1 LWYEILDFDTIMK
14 VQLSVLVIDDHE
26 SVRAGIKVAL
36 SRAGHICVG
45 EASSVSEARAQIAH
59 TNPQVIIVDLSL
71 PDGNGLE
78 IVRWARSI
86 SNRIGIVV
94 LTLNP
99 AQDFLL
105 TVMKSGASAFV
116 EKSAPLVELISAIE
130 HSQVAPLSFSAQGIT
145 RAIKKDHDANA
156 LTMRELQ
163 VLEKLSDGLSAGD
176 IGLELFI
183 TEATVKTHLASIY
196 RKLDSKN
203 RIQAI
208 IAAKKIGLLIKQ

>member
-1 LWYEILDFDTIMK
+1 MK
-14 VQLSVLVIDDHE
+14 PQISVLVIDDHE
-26 SVRAGIKVAL
+26 SVRAGLKIAL
-36 SRAGHICVG
+36 SRAGHVCVG
-45 EASSVSEARAQIAH
+45 EASTVSEARAQIAH
-59 TNPQVIIVDLSL
+59 TNPQVIVVDLSL

-99 AQDFLL
+99 AEDFLL

-116 EKSAPLVELISAIE
+116 EKSAPLAELISAVE
-130 HSQVAPLSFSAQGIT
+130 HSHIAPLSFSAQGISK
-145 RAIKKDHDANA
+145 AMKKDHAANA
-156 LTMRELQ
+156 LTLREMQ
-163 VLEKLSDGLSAGD
+163 VLEKLSDGLSANN

-183 TEATVKTHLASIY
+183 TQATVKTHLASIY

-208 IAAKKIGLLIKQ
+208 IAAKKVGLLSN

>member
-1 LWYEILDFDTIMK
+1 MK
-14 VQLSVLVIDDHE
+14 QPLSVLVIDDHE
-26 SVRAGIKVAL
+26 SVRAGIKAAL

-45 EASSVSEARAQIAH
+45 EAGSISEARAQIAH
-59 TNPQVIIVDLSL
+59 TNPQVIVVDLAL

-78 IVRWARSI
+78 IVQWARSI
-86 SNRIGIVV
+86 SERIGIVV

-116 EKSAPLVELISAIE
+116 EKSAPLAELISAIE
-130 HSQVAPLSFSAQGIT
+130 HSFIAPLSFSAQGIS
-145 RAIKKDHDANA
+145 RVMKKDHEANA
-156 LTMRELQ
+156 LTTREIQ
-163 VLEKLSDGLSAGD
+163 VLEKLSDGLSASS

-208 IAAKKIGLLIKQ
+208 IAAKKIGLLLHQ

>member
-1 LWYEILDFDTIMK
+1 MK
-14 VQLSVLVIDDHE
+14 QPLSVLVIDDHE
-26 SVRAGIKVAL
+26 SVRAGIKAAL
-36 SRAGHICVG
+36 SRAGHVCVG
-45 EASSVSEARAQIAH
+45 EAGSISEARAQIAH
-59 TNPQVIIVDLSL
+59 TNPQVIVVDLSL

-78 IVRWARSI
+78 IVQWARSI
-86 SNRIGIVV
+86 SERIGIVV

-116 EKSAPLVELISAIE
+116 EKSAPLAELISAIE
-130 HSQVAPLSFSAQGIT
+130 HSFIAPLSFSAQGIS
-145 RAIKKDHDANA
+145 RVMKKDHEANA
-156 LTMRELQ
+156 LTTREIQ
-163 VLEKLSDGLSAGD
+163 VLEKLSDGLSAGS
-176 IGLELFI
+176 IGVELFI

-208 IAAKKIGLLIKQ
+208 IAAKKIGLLLHQ

>member
-1 LWYEILDFDTIMK
+1 MK
-14 VQLSVLVIDDHE
+14 QPLSVLLIDDHE
-26 SVRAGIKVAL
+26 SVRAGIKAAL

-45 EASSVSEARAQIAH
+45 EAGSISEARAQIAH
-59 TNPQVIIVDLSL
+59 TNPQVIVVDLSL

-78 IVRWARSI
+78 IVQWARSI
-86 SNRIGIVV
+86 SQRIGIVV

-116 EKSAPLVELISAIE
+116 EKSAPLAELISAIE
-130 HSQVAPLSFSAQGIT
+130 HSFIAPLSFSAQGIS
-145 RAIKKDHDANA
+145 RVMKKDHEANA
-156 LTMRELQ
+156 LTAREIQ
-163 VLEKLSDGLSAGD
+163 VLEKLSDGLSASA

-183 TEATVKTHLASIY
+183 TQATVKTHLASIY

-208 IAAKKIGLLIKQ
+208 IAAKKIGLLLHQ

>member
-1 LWYEILDFDTIMK
+1 VK
-14 VQLSVLVIDDHE
+14 QQLSVLVIDDHE
-26 SVRAGIKVAL
+26 SVRAGIKTAL
-36 SRAGHICVG
+36 SRAGHVCVG
-45 EASSVSEARAQIAH
+45 EASTVSEARAQIAH
-59 TNPQVIIVDLSL
+59 TNPQVIVVDLSL

-86 SNRIGIVV
+86 SHRIGIVV

-116 EKSAPLVELISAIE
+116 EKSAPLAELISAIE
-130 HSQVAPLSFSAQGIT
+130 HSHIAPLSFSAQGIS
-145 RAIKKDHDANA
+145 RVMKKDHEANA
-156 LTMRELQ
+156 LTARELQ
-163 VLEKLSDGLSAGD
+163 VLENLSDGLSAKD

-183 TEATVKTHLASIY
+183 TQATVKTHLASIY

-208 IAAKKIGLLIKQ
+208 IAAKKVGLLSS

>member
-1 LWYEILDFDTIMK
+1 MK
-14 VQLSVLVIDDHE
+14 QPLSVLVIDDHE
-26 SVRAGIKVAL
+26 SVRAGIKAAL

-45 EASSVSEARAQIAH
+45 EAGSISEARAQIAH
-59 TNPQVIIVDLSL
+59 TNPQVIVVDLSL

-78 IVRWARSI
+78 IVQWARSI
-86 SNRIGIVV
+86 SERIGIVV

-116 EKSAPLVELISAIE
+116 EKSAPLAELISAIE
-130 HSQVAPLSFSAQGIT
+130 HSFIAPLSFSAQGIS
-145 RAIKKDHDANA
+145 RVMKKDHEANA
-156 LTMRELQ
+156 LTTREIQ
-163 VLEKLSDGLSAGD
+163 VLEKLSDGLSASS

-208 IAAKKIGLLIKQ
+208 IAAKKIGLLLRQ

>member
-1 LWYEILDFDTIMK
+1 MK
-14 VQLSVLVIDDHE
+14 QQLSVLVIDDHE
-26 SVRAGIKVAL
+26 SVRAGIKTAL
-36 SRAGHICVG
+36 SRAGHVCVG
-45 EASSVSEARAQIAH
+45 EASTVSEARAQIAH
-59 TNPQVIIVDLSL
+59 TNPQVIVVDLSL
-71 PDGNGLE
+71 SDGNGLE

-94 LTLNP
+94 LTLNS

-116 EKSAPLVELISAIE
+116 EKSAPLAELISAIE
-130 HSQVAPLSFSAQGIT
+130 HSYIAPLSFSAQGISL
-145 RAIKKDHDANA
+145 AMKKNHEANT
-156 LTMRELQ
+156 LTIRELQ
-163 VLEKLSDGLSAGD
+163 VLEKLSDGLSATD

-183 TEATVKTHLASIY
+183 TQATVKTHLASIY

-208 IAAKKIGLLIKQ
+208 LAAKKVGLLTN

>member
-1 LWYEILDFDTIMK
+1 MK
-14 VQLSVLVIDDHE
+14 HQISVLVIDDHE
-26 SVRAGIKVAL
+26 SVRAGIKIAL
-36 SRAGHICVG
+36 SRAGHVCVG
-45 EASSVSEARAQIAH
+45 EASTVSEARAQIAH
-59 TNPQVIIVDLSL
+59 TNPQVIVVDLSL

-99 AQDFLL
+99 AEDFLL

-116 EKSAPLVELISAIE
+116 EKSAPLAELISAVE
-130 HSQVAPLSFSAQGIT
+130 HSHIAPLSFSAQGISK
-145 RAIKKDHDANA
+145 AMKKDHAANA
-156 LTMRELQ
+156 LTLREMQ
-163 VLEKLSDGLSAGD
+163 VLEKLSDGLSANN

-183 TEATVKTHLASIY
+183 TQATVKTHLASIY

-208 IAAKKIGLLIKQ
+208 IAAKKVGLLSN

>member
-1 LWYEILDFDTIMK
+1 MK
-14 VQLSVLVIDDHE
+14 QPLSVLVIDDHE
-26 SVRAGIKVAL
+26 SVRAGIKAAL

-45 EASSVSEARAQIAH
+45 EAGSISEARAQIAH
-59 TNPQVIIVDLSL
+59 TNPQVIVVDLSL

-78 IVRWARSI
+78 IVQWARSI
-86 SNRIGIVV
+86 SQRIGIVV

-116 EKSAPLVELISAIE
+116 EKSAPLAELISAIE
-130 HSQVAPLSFSAQGIT
+130 HSFIAPLSFSAQGIS
-145 RAIKKDHDANA
+145 RVMKKDHEANA
-156 LTMRELQ
+156 LTNREIQ
-163 VLEKLSDGLSAGD
+163 VLEKLSDGLSASS

-208 IAAKKIGLLIKQ
+208 IAAKKIGLLLHQ

>member
-1 LWYEILDFDTIMK
+1 MK
-14 VQLSVLVIDDHE
+14 QPLSVLVIDDHE
-26 SVRAGIKVAL
+26 SVRAGIKAAL
-36 SRAGHICVG
+36 SRAGHVCVG
-45 EASSVSEARAQIAH
+45 EAGSISEARAQIAH
-59 TNPQVIIVDLSL
+59 TNPQVIVVDLSL

-78 IVRWARSI
+78 IVQWARSI
-86 SNRIGIVV
+86 SERIGIVV

-116 EKSAPLVELISAIE
+116 EKSAPLAELISAIE
-130 HSQVAPLSFSAQGIT
+130 HSFIAPLSFSAQGIS
-145 RAIKKDHDANA
+145 RVMKKDHEANA
-156 LTMRELQ
+156 LTTREIQ
-163 VLEKLSDGLSAGD
+163 VLEKLSDGLSAGS

-183 TEATVKTHLASIY
+183 SEATVKTHLASIY

-208 IAAKKIGLLIKQ
+208 IAAKKIGLLLHQ

>member
-1 LWYEILDFDTIMK
+1 MK
-14 VQLSVLVIDDHE
+14 QQLSVLVIDDHE
-26 SVRAGIKVAL
+26 SVRAGIKTAL
-36 SRAGHICVG
+36 SRAGHVCVG
-45 EASSVSEARAQIAH
+45 EASTVSEARAQIAH
-59 TNPQVIIVDLSL
+59 TNPQVIVVDLSL
-71 PDGNGLE
+71 SDGNGLE

-94 LTLNP
+94 LTLNS

-116 EKSAPLVELISAIE
+116 EKSAPLAELMSAIE
-130 HSQVAPLSFSAQGIT
+130 HSHIAPLSFSAQGISL
-145 RAIKKDHDANA
+145 AMKKNHEANT
-156 LTMRELQ
+156 LTIRELQ
-163 VLEKLSDGLSAGD
+163 VLEKLSDGLSATD

-183 TEATVKTHLASIY
+183 TQATVKTHLASIY

-208 IAAKKIGLLIKQ
+208 LAAKKVGLLTK

>member
-1 LWYEILDFDTIMK
+1 MK
-14 VQLSVLVIDDHE
+14 QPLSILVIDDHE
-26 SVRAGIKVAL
+26 SVRAGIKAAL
-36 SRAGHICVG
+36 SRAGHVCVG
-45 EASSVSEARAQIAH
+45 EAGSISEARAQIAH
-59 TNPQVIIVDLSL
+59 TNPQVIVVDLSL

-78 IVRWARSI
+78 IVQWARSI
-86 SNRIGIVV
+86 SERIGIVV

-116 EKSAPLVELISAIE
+116 EKSAPLAELISAIE
-130 HSQVAPLSFSAQGIT
+130 HSFIAPLSFSAQGIS
-145 RAIKKDHDANA
+145 RVMKKDHEANA
-156 LTMRELQ
+156 LTTREIQ
-163 VLEKLSDGLSAGD
+163 VLEKLSDGLSASS

-183 TEATVKTHLASIY
+183 TQATVKTHLASIY

-208 IAAKKIGLLIKQ
+208 IAAKKIGLLLHQ